1 MGVIFISHRTED
13 SDIADILRDYLVSIG
28 IPQEYIFVS
37 SLPGNDVKYIISKE
51 VKEKIANSS
60 VNIAILSKSYY
71 ESAYCL
77 NEAGIIWLH
86 EDTPAIVIGMPE
98 ISHENM
104 HGFLNSDYKLRRLDN
119 QGDISQIYD
128 AVRTAIKAAP
138 VSMSIATAASQK
150 LIDKYSSYIS
160 NRVILPESATVHSDF
175 MLEEVTTDD
184 EKIIIYYMLT
194 KKVCSFSKSDIRL
207 WLMENEL
214 YDVNINNAFELL
226 ATIGKSRID
235 EDTLT
240 IDIDFFRKYTVD
252 TEKVTEVLNPVV
264 KNHQHLSSV
273 RFIGMWN
280 DGLFNDEDKLFITYI
295 IKNRVTKFGTAWMEE
310 GQVKAIRQWEE
321 DNNIDSSLSSKYS
334 SCLNLFIEKD
344 LVYESD
350 WTKYGNPR
358 EYTLCKSIKNVFS
371 GTNFPYLDELNVLM
385 KEHEID
391 LPF

>member
-1 MGVIFISHRTED
+1 MNVVFISHRTED
-13 SDIADILRDYLVSIG
+13 SYVADMIRDYLVSIG
-28 IPQEYIFVS
+28 IPQDYIFVS
-37 SLPGNDVKYIISKE
+37 SLPGNDVKNIISKE

-128 AVRTAIKAAP
+128 TVRTAIKAAP

-160 NRVILPESATVHSDF
+160 NRVILPESATVHSEF

-214 YDVNINNAFELL
+214 YDVNINNAFGLL

-358 EYTLCKSIKNVFS
+358 EYTLCKSIKDVFL

-385 KEHEID
+385 KEREID